1 MASQFLR
8 FAHRPLLFSIPL
20 CASYSVLQA
29 RVSSP
34 VRCDYASG
42 PLHPSISDFTHQHGD
57 PLMQQKGTSR
67 GFLSADTARQISLGS
82 ALGVL
87 AGLGLRIFSRT
98 LAFSF
103 GLAIIIIEWAASRG
117 YDILPTSW
125 LQRHIKSVDF
135 RRLTRENVPFKA
147 SFGTTLAMAA
157 FAEF

>member
-8 FAHRPLLFSIPL
+8 FVHRPLLFAVPL
-20 CASYSVLQA
+20 CASYSILQA
-29 RVSSP
+29 RISSP
-34 VRCDYASG
+34 IRCDYTSG
-42 PLHPSISDFTHQHGD
+42 PLHPSLPEFTHQHGD
-57 PLMQQKGTSR
+57 PSMQQKGSFGGLIT
-67 GFLSADTARQISLGS
+67 AETARQVSLGS

-103 GLAIIIIEWAASRG
+103 GLAIIIIEWAASKG

-125 LQRHIKSVDF
+125 LQRHITSVDF
-135 RRLTRENVPFKA
+135 RKLTHENVPFKA